1 MGIYWKRQSNQ
12 SKSNVKSMEPENTQ
26 GQPSPE
32 SVTPT
37 PVAPEAKMVFG
48 EKDIEDNKYVA
59 ALAYLWILFLVPLL
73 AKKDS
78 PFAQF
83 HAKQGLV
90 LCVAA
95 ILFSFIP
102 VIGWLVNVALF
113 VVAVLAVIKTLS
125 GEAWEIPYVKDAVK
139 KINL

>member
-1 MGIYWKRQSNQ
+1 
-12 SKSNVKSMEPENTQ
+12 MEPENTP
-26 GQPSPE
+26 GQSTE
-32 SVTPT
+32 G
-37 PVAPEAKMVFG
+37 PVAPTPATAEAKIAFD
-48 EKDIEDNKYVA
+48 EKDITDNKYVA
-59 ALAYLWILFLVPLL
+59 ALAYVWILFLVPLL

-95 ILFSFIP
+95 IICSIIP
-102 VIGWLVNVALF
+102 VIGWLATVVLF
-113 VVAVLAVIKTLS
+113 VVAVLAIIKTLS

>member
-1 MGIYWKRQSNQ
+1 
-12 SKSNVKSMEPENTQ
+12 MEGDNTQ
-26 GQPSPE
+26 APQE

-37 PVAPEAKMVFG
+37 PAVAETKTVFG
-48 EKDIEDNKYVA
+48 EKDIADNKYVA
-59 ALAYLWILFLVPLL
+59 ALSYIWILFLVPLL

-90 LCVAA
+90 LCIASI
-95 ILFSFIP
+95 ILSFIP
-102 VIGWLVNVALF
+102 FFGWLVNLGLF
-113 VVAVLAVIKTLS
+113 VVVVIALIKTLS
-125 GEAWEIPYVKDAVK
+125 GEAWEIPLVKDAVK

>member
-1 MGIYWKRQSNQ
+1 
-12 SKSNVKSMEPENTQ
+12 MEGDNTQ
-26 GQPSPE
+26 APQASAPAP
-32 SVTPT
+32 VT
-37 PVAPEAKMVFG
+37 PEAKVVFG
-48 EKDIEDNKYVA
+48 EKDIADNKYVA
-59 ALAYLWILFLVPLL
+59 ALSYVWILFLVPLL
-73 AKKDS
+73 AKKES

-102 VIGWLVNVALF
+102 VLGWLANIAIF
-113 VVAVLAVIKTLS
+113 VVAVLAIIKTLS

>member
-1 MGIYWKRQSNQ
+1 
-12 SKSNVKSMEPENTQ
+12 MEPENTQ
-26 GQPSPE
+26 GQSTEAP
-32 SVTPT
+32 VTPT
-37 PVAPEAKMVFG
+37 PAMAEAKIAFD
-48 EKDIEDNKYVA
+48 EKDITENKYVA
-59 ALAYLWILFLVPLL
+59 ALAYVWILFLVPLL

-90 LCVAA
+90 LCVVA
-95 ILFSFIP
+95 IICSIVP
-102 VIGWLVNVALF
+102 VIGWLATVVLF
-113 VVAVLAVIKTLS
+113 VVAVIAVIKTLS